1 MRVLLLG
8 YMWLYVHRP
17 FDIWPT
23 LAEIRLELLYMLCIG
38 GLWLAAAR
46 KTWIPSGLHWAF
58 AVFAVAVVVCW
69 LASPW
74 NNVLRPEVEN
84 YLKLFPCYLLIV
96 TLVYEE
102 RHLKL
107 IVLGFLCIMTLYMAH
122 SLYEYLNGRYM
133 FRMNV
138 ARLVGIDGTLSD
150 PNRFGTN
157 IVCALPF
164 LVPAW
169 VGYRNFLIRGFLL
182 GYVGLTFLCIALT
195 GSRAAFL
202 GLVLCLGMV
211 IWRSRWRWPLALA
224 VVLASPI
231 LWAALPQQ
239 FQNRFETIIDPSAG
253 PQSARDSSD
262 DRIIGLLLGLK
273 LWGDFPL
280 TGCGPG
286 MWIPATGRKI
296 QSHNLYAQLAGE
308 MGTLGVLTF
317 GAVLLT
323 FWLILRRL
331 HGNYRQHPQWGRDF
345 VYHVVRAAG
354 LGLLLLLFFG
364 MASHNLF
371 RHQWLWYGGFLI
383 VAGHCIHQRLKESQ
397 APGGLCDSSSFPRSA
412 WERPP
417 GTLCVPGET

>member
-1 MRVLLLG
+1 MQMRWLLLG
-8 YMWLYVHRP
+8 YMLLYIHRP

-23 LAEIRLELLYMLCIG
+23 LAEYRLELLYMLLLG
-38 GLWLAAAR
+38 GLWLVAAR
-46 KTWIPSGLHWAF
+46 KCWIQSGLHWAF
-58 AVFAVAVVVCW
+58 GCFAVAVVICW

-74 NNVLRPEVEN
+74 DKDIRPDVEN

-96 TLVYEE
+96 TLLHEE

-107 IVLGFLCIMTLYMAH
+107 IVVGFLFIMTLYMGH
-122 SLYEYLNGRYM
+122 SLYEYANGRYM
-133 FRMNV
+133 FRMNI

-150 PNRFGTN
+150 PNRFGAN

-164 LVPAW
+164 VVPAW
-169 VGYRNFLIRGFLL
+169 VGCRGLLIRAMLL
-182 GYVGLTFLCIALT
+182 GYVALTFLCVALT

-202 GLVLCLGMV
+202 GLLLCLGFL
-211 IWRSRWRWPLALA
+211 IWRSRWRWRLGLIAL
-224 VVLASPI
+224 LASPA
-231 LWAALPQQ
+231 LWAAMPGQI
-239 FQNRFETIIDPSAG
+239 QNRLETIIDPSVG
-253 PQSARDSSD
+253 PQSARDSGQ
-262 DRIIGLLLGLK
+262 DRIVGLLLGLK
-273 LWGDFPL
+273 LWGDHPL

-317 GAVLLT
+317 AAVLLT
-323 FWLILRRL
+323 FWVVFRRLRREHQCL
-331 HGNYRQHPQWGRDF
+331 PDGEMEF
-345 VYHVVRAAG
+345 VYQVVRAAG

-383 VAGHCIHQRLKESQ
+383 VAGHCLRQRRV
-397 APGGLCDSSSFPRSA
+397 DSSLSFRSDSA
-412 WERPP
+412 VQSRTLWLP
-417 GTLCVPGET
+417 GIS